1 MPKNK
6 TTEDTGVTS
15 KIYAPDMRTFL
26 EPSPEDLISGEGKVK
41 TTLPDH
47 TKDPIVCNNI
57 AYSEF
62 DYTDNLIDS
71 GKL

>member
-6 TTEDTGVTS
+6 ITESTDVNE
-15 KIYAPDMRTFL
+15 KVYAPDMRTFSK
-26 EPSPEDLISGEGKVK
+26 PSPNDLISGKGKVK

-57 AYSEF
+57 ASQEF
-62 DYTDNLIDS
+62 DYTDNLIES